1 MARSKFLDPF
11 FHCLIIDDSSFDQE
25 MMRRVAT
32 KAIANVSIQAVS
44 SLEGARKALMN
55 GPVSLILLDNSLPDG
70 KGADFAVEL
79 AGYPKL
85 AKIPIIIASDWPSPF
100 MWDKA
105 NSAGVKCV
113 VTKSDFTLELLRQ
126 VLNIS

>member
-1 MARSKFLDPF
+1 MRSKFTDPIL
-11 FHCLIIDDSSFDQE
+11 HCLIIEDSEFDQE
-25 MMRRVAT
+25 MMRRAV
-32 KAIANVSIQAVS
+32 KAARDKIQVQAVTT
-44 SLEGARKALMN
+44 LQGARKVLME

-79 AGYPKL
+79 AQYPKL
-85 AKIPIIIASDWPSPF
+85 ARIPIIIASDWPSPF

-105 NSAGVKCV
+105 NEAGVKFV
-113 VTKSDFTLELLRQ
+113 VSKSDFKPELIRK

>member
-1 MARSKFLDPF
+1 MRSKFTDPIL
-11 FHCLIIDDSSFDQE
+11 HCLIIEDSEFDQE
-25 MMRRVAT
+25 MMRRAV
-32 KAIANVSIQAVS
+32 KAARDKIQVQAVTT
-44 SLEGARKALMN
+44 LEGARKALME

-79 AGYPKL
+79 AQYPKL
-85 AKIPIIIASDWPSPF
+85 ARIPIIIASDWPSPF

-105 NSAGVKCV
+105 NEAGVKFV
-113 VTKSDFTLELLRQ
+113 VSKSDFKPELIRK

>member
-1 MARSKFLDPF
+1 MRSKFSDPVV
-11 FHCLIIDDSSFDQE
+11 HCLIIEDSEFDQE
-25 MMRRVAT
+25 MMRRAA
-32 KAIANVSIQAVS
+32 KIAMENMEVQAVS
-44 SLEGARKALMN
+44 TLQGARKALME

-79 AGYPKL
+79 AQYPKL
-85 AKIPIIIASDWPSPF
+85 ARIPIIIASDWPSPF

-105 NSAGVKCV
+105 NVAGVKFV
-113 VTKSDFTLELLRQ
+113 VSKSDFKPDLIRK

>member
-1 MARSKFLDPF
+1 MRSKFSDPIV
-11 FHCLIIDDSSFDQE
+11 HCLIIEDSEFDQE
-25 MMRRVAT
+25 MMRRAA
-32 KAIANVSIQAVS
+32 KIAMKNIQVQAVS
-44 SLEGARKALMN
+44 TLQGARKALME

-79 AGYPKL
+79 AQYPKL
-85 AKIPIIIASDWPSPF
+85 ARIPIIIASDWPSPF

-105 NSAGVKCV
+105 NVAGVKFV
-113 VTKSDFTLELLRQ
+113 VSKSDFKPDLIRK

>member
-1 MARSKFLDPF
+1 MTRSKFSDPL
-11 FHCLIIDDSSFDQE
+11 FHCLIVDDSVFDQE
-25 MMRRVAT
+25 MMRRVVT
-32 KAIANVSIQAVS
+32 KAISNVVLRAVS
-44 SLEGARKALMN
+44 TLEGARKALME

-79 AGYPKL
+79 AQYPRM

-105 NSAGVKCV
+105 SSAGVKCV
-113 VTKSDFTLELLRQ
+113 VTKSDFNPELVRK
-126 VLNIS
+126 VLKL